1 MQLRRSAAL
10 LVTLCCLLGST
21 QLATAQSAEEVL
33 QNVYETY
40 MDSIED
46 VDNFTV
52 VMAMEGD
59 MKIFDTMTSYHAKV
73 EQDGDVG
80 FETQTQTAGGLS
92 DMAGS
97 TTPQQSQSNP
107 MAMMRAFYE
116 QFADEAV
123 YEGTDTV
130 DGEDVHVLYVE
141 DASAL
146 YQDMMEDD
154 EAADAMKARDLR
166 LYVDTD
172 QHVLR
177 KMSMTMEM
185 GEGEQAQEMESVTMM
200 QDYREVGPMLYPF
213 RMTTQMQ
220 NPMTPEQRAQM
231 EEAQKQMAE
240 MEKQMANL
248 PKAARERMQKMM
260 DQVSQ
265 QKGLNQDTIEMIM
278 VVQDVQVNEGPPEG
292 FQE

>member
-10 LVTLCCLLGST
+10 LVTLCCLLASP
-21 QLATAQSAEEVL
+21 QLATAQSAEDVL
-33 QNVYETY
+33 RNVYDTY
-40 MDSIED
+40 MASVED

-52 VMAMEGD
+52 VMTMEGD
-59 MKIFDTMTSYHAKV
+59 MAIFDTMTSYHTKV

-80 FETQTQTAGGLS
+80 FETQVQTEGGLS
-92 DMAGS
+92 EMAGS
-97 TTPQQSQSNP
+97 TAPQQSQSNP

-116 QFADEAV
+116 KFADEAV

-130 DGEDVHVLYVE
+130 DGEDVHVLYIE

-146 YQDMMEDD
+146 YQDMMEDE
-154 EAADAMKARDLR
+154 EAADAMKARDAR
-166 LYVDTD
+166 LYVDAD
-172 QHVLR
+172 DYVLR

-185 GEGEQAQEMESVTMM
+185 GEGEQAQELESVTMM

-213 RMTTQMQ
+213 RITTQMQ

-260 DQVSQ
+260 DQVAN
-265 QKGLNQDTIEMIM
+265 QKGLNQDTIEMAM
-278 VVQDVQVNEGPPEG
+278 VVQDVQVNAGPPEG

>member
-1 MQLRRSAAL
+1 MLLRRSAAL

-21 QLATAQSAEEVL
+21 QSATAQSAEEVL
-33 QNVYETY
+33 RNVYDTY
-40 MDSIED
+40 MASIED

-52 VMAMEGD
+52 VTAMEGD
-59 MKIFDTMTSYHAKV
+59 MKIFDTMTAYHTKV
-73 EQDGDVG
+73 EQDGEVG
-80 FETQTQTAGGLS
+80 FETQTQTEGGLS
-92 DMAGS
+92 DMAG
-97 TTPQQSQSNP
+97 TATPQRSQSNP
-107 MAMMRAFYE
+107 IAMMRTLYE
-116 QFADEAV
+116 TLADEAV

-146 YQDMMEDD
+146 YQDMTDD
-154 EAADAMKARDLR
+154 EAAEDAMQARDAR
-166 LYVDTD
+166 FYVDTD
-172 QHVLR
+172 EHVLR

-185 GEGEQAQEMESVTMM
+185 GEGEQAQTLESVTMM
-200 QDYREVGPMLYPF
+200 QDYREVGPMLYPY

-248 PKAARERMQKMM
+248 PEAARERMQKMM
-260 DQVSQ
+260 DQVAN
-265 QKGLNQDTIEMIM
+265 QKGLNQDTIEMTM
-278 VVQDVQVNEGPPEG
+278 VVQDLQVNAGPPEG

>member
-80 FETQTQTAGGLS
+80 FETQTQTEGGLS